1 MLFSLLSALVS
12 EFSAVSLAQG
22 LSPHSSR
29 QNQFNLPGNCSL
41 TESTDI
47 DKKTQNPGGY
57 HEVFKLA
64 LPVIVTM
71 VSQTVMWFLDTAM
84 VGRLGKE
91 SLAAVGISG
100 IYVWAFLSF
109 FNGTLNSV
117 NTFVAQSYGGRR
129 YEEIGGITWQG
140 FYLAVISYVIVL
152 LAAPLLQF
160 ALKLVG
166 LSPEVYGL
174 GSTYARIRLYSGF
187 FVFITMTTSSFL
199 RGIGNT
205 TTPMLIA
212 IVANT
217 VNAVGDYLLIFGKFG
232 FPRLGVAGAAIAT
245 FVASVVSAIL
255 YLIVFLS
262 RQNAQRFNTRS
273 AFRFVWKNVWRLLR
287 IGLPIGLLWLLD
299 MGSFAVFSSVI
310 GHIDETFLAAHQA
323 AITLMSTSFMPLS
336 GLSAAATI
344 LVGQYIGAGKNQDAR
359 KSGYTAI
366 KMSLVY
372 CFVIAILFC
381 TIPRL
386 LISIISQDAIV
397 IQQGAKLL
405 MMAALFQLSDGLGIC
420 SGGALRGAGDTR
432 FPMIVG
438 VVYSWG
444 FFVPVSFLVG
454 VVLKVGVLSTWVV
467 ATAYIIAYGV
477 TLFLRFRGSKW
488 ETISI

>member
-1 MLFSLLSALVS
+1 
-12 EFSAVSLAQG
+12 
-22 LSPHSSR
+22 
-29 QNQFNLPGNCSL
+29 
-41 TESTDI
+41 
-47 DKKTQNPGGY
+47 
-57 HEVFKLA
+57 
-64 LPVIVTM
+64 M

-100 IYVWAFLSF
+100 IYVWSFLSF

-117 NTFVAQSYGGRR
+117 NTFVAQSYGAKR

-140 FYLAVISYVIVL
+140 FYLAVISYAIVL
-152 LAAPLLQF
+152 LAVPLLQF
-160 ALKLVG
+160 SLKLVG
-166 LSPEVYGL
+166 LSPEVYAL

-199 RGIGNT
+199 RGIGDT
-205 TTPMLIA
+205 TTPMIIA

-217 VNAVGDYLLIFGKFG
+217 VNAAGNYILIFGKFG
-232 FPRLGVAGAAIAT
+232 FPRLGVTGAAIGT
-245 FVASVVSAIL
+245 FAASVVSAIL
-255 YLIVFLS
+255 YLIVFFS
-262 RQNAQRFNTRS
+262 DRQAHRFNTRC
-273 AFRFVWKNVWRLLR
+273 AFHFVWQNIRRLLR

-299 MGSFAVFSSVI
+299 TGSFAVFSSVI
-310 GHIDETFLAAHQA
+310 GHIDEAFLAAHQA

-344 LVGQYIGAGKNQDAR
+344 LVGQYIGAGKKHDAR

-366 KMSLVY
+366 KISLVY
-372 CFVIAILFC
+372 CFVIAIFFC

-420 SGGALRGAGDTR
+420 SSGALRGAGDTQ
-432 FPMIVG
+432 FPMIIG

-444 FFVPVSFLVG
+444 FFVPFSFLAG
-454 VVLKVGVLSTWVV
+454 IVLQFGVLGTWTV
-467 ATAYIIAYGV
+467 ATVYIIAYGI

-488 ETISI
+488 EAIRI